1 MRLLQRYM
9 RCSCREDWLGRCA
22 AVPLLQKIV
31 ERGLQECYGEI
42 VGAQN
47 RHEQVDERRTVVLA
61 LVDRPED
68 DAGKDGLNDGGDEK
82 PDDEREDDNADGH
95 GVLGGIVM
103 HRGGFRNGAEN
114 ELEGVFEHRKDDVEN
129 RHDNGDDRIRLV
141 AHGVGRQAVF
151 AAQFD
156 EFAADL
162 VEPVVEVKRA
172 GEDRIEHGRAA
183 VHRARLARE
192 GVDLVRQLVHP
203 VESVDAA
210 GDDGQDDGERDVALL
225 YLHENL
231 LIKY

>member
-1 MRLLQRYM
+1 MRLLQRYA
-9 RCSCREDWLGRCA
+9 RCICRKDWLGWCT
-22 AVPLLQKIV
+22 AVLLLQKIV
-31 ERGLQECYGEI
+31 ERGLQECHGEI

-47 RHEQVDERRTVVLA
+47 RHEQVNERRTVVLA

-82 PDDEREDDNADGH
+82 PDEEREDDNADGH

-103 HRGGFRNGAEN
+103 HRGGFRSGAEN
-114 ELEGVFEHRKDDVEN
+114 ELEGVFEHREDDVDDC
-129 RHDNGDDRIRLV
+129 HDNGDDRIRLV
-141 AHGVGRQAVF
+141 AHGVGRQTVF

-172 GEDRIEHGRAA
+172 GEDRIEYGRTA
-183 VHRARLARE
+183 VHGARFARKS
-192 GVDLVRQLVHP
+192 VDLVRQLVHP
-203 VESVDAA
+203 VKSVDAA

>member
-1 MRLLQRYM
+1 MQRYA
-9 RCSCREDWLGRCA
+9 RGICRKDWLGWCT
-22 AVPLLQKIV
+22 AVLLLQKIV
-31 ERGLQECYGEI
+31 ERGLQECHGEI

-61 LVDRPED
+61 LIDRPED

-103 HRGGFRNGAEN
+103 HRGGFCSGAEN
-114 ELEGVFEHRKDDVEN
+114 ELEGVVEHCEDDVDDC
-129 RHDNGDDRIRLV
+129 HDNGDDRIRLV

-203 VESVDAA
+203 VKSVDAA